1 MDRAQSTDPSAEP
14 LLTRLDLRGAEDP
27 TSALPAP
34 DTAAELP
41 VEAVRGIIA
50 DVRARGDEALLE
62 LTERFDGVR
71 PDSLRVGREE
81 MEAAVAGLEPEVLAA
96 LELAAT
102 RVRVHHEAQM
112 QPAVT
117 HSGDGVVVTSTRRP
131 VASAGCYVPGGRAA
145 YPSTLLMTAV
155 VARVAGVERVVVC
168 VPPDSD
174 TGRVSPVTLAAASV
188 AGVDEVYAVGGAQA
202 VAAMAYGTETI
213 DAVDVVCGP
222 GNLYV
227 AVAKQQVAGD
237 VGVAAAFAGPSEV
250 VVVADDSVPPELVAV
265 DLMLQAEHGP
275 DGLAWL
281 VTWDPGVI
289 DAVEA
294 ALAGLLPAA
303 ERRSEI
309 ESTLAR
315 SGWSVLV
322 DSPRAA
328 IRVTDGV
335 APEHLELMCEGASD
349 LAEQV
354 RNAGAVFCG
363 QWSPASLGD
372 YTAGPSHVL
381 PTHRSARFAEA
392 LGVEDFTKHVHVVT
406 ASAEGIETL
415 GPPTATLAS
424 AEGLG
429 AHAESV
435 LMRLRMLDGGGTGT
449 DDPGNGRA
457 AAGGS

>member
-14 LLTRLDLRGAEDP
+14 LLTRLDLRGVEDP

-315 SGWSVLV
+315 SGWS
-322 DSPRAA
+322 
-328 IRVTDGV
+328 
-335 APEHLELMCEGASD
+335 
-349 LAEQV
+349 
-354 RNAGAVFCG
+354 
-363 QWSPASLGD
+363 
-372 YTAGPSHVL
+372 
-381 PTHRSARFAEA
+381 
-392 LGVEDFTKHVHVVT
+392 
-406 ASAEGIETL
+406 
-415 GPPTATLAS
+415 
-424 AEGLG
+424 
-429 AHAESV
+429 
-435 LMRLRMLDGGGTGT
+435 
-449 DDPGNGRA
+449 
-457 AAGGS
+457 